1 MKIRQVIMI
10 AVLTIGS
17 FGCAHVSVV
26 APYGQE
32 VYLVSSEEKLPVE
45 RRWRTWYLVWGL
57 SPLDNTMPVEYI
69 QREQLNEVRVVV
81 EDNIPD
87 ALHAILYNVAISV
100 GLIPQT
106 IIVEGNRLPSK
117 VTSSV
122 AP

>member
-1 MKIRQVIMI
+1 MKIGSMIML
-10 AVLTIGS
+10 AVLVVGAL
-17 FGCAHVSVV
+17 GCAHVAVV

-32 VYLVSSEEKLPVE
+32 VYLVSSEEKLPIE

-57 SPLDNTMPVEYI
+57 TPLDNTMPSEYI
-69 QREQLNEVRVVV
+69 QREQLNDVRVVV

-87 ALHAILYNVAISV
+87 AFHALLYNVAIAI

-106 IIVEGNRLPSK
+106 VVVEGNRLPTK
-117 VTSSV
+117 VTSPV